1 MEPMKFVLLL
11 VLVSSVCEA
20 AALPSCRWTS
30 FRLRTL
36 NEESTGLLESM
47 GGRMPLECLEGK
59 NISFPKVS
67 FPEVVS
73 IKITHGSFYFLQNKD
88 LFLMAL
94 ETLNGVSQI
103 FNNNHTAVTWDREQL
118 RLFQAIIDRQVENL
132 QICVGKK
139 IQRAMDK
146 PANSST
152 DTLRSYFEKLEERL
166 KEKEFSSCGWEMVRT
181 ELLDGLKKLQTFI
194 ENKN

>member
-67 FPEVVS
+67 FPE
-73 IKITHGSFYFLQNKD
+73 NKD

>member
-47 GGRMPLECLEGK
+47 GDVMPLKCLGK
-59 NISFPKVS
+59 REDSFPDDV
-67 FPEVVS
+67 F
-73 IKITHGSFYFLQNKD
+73 IKSQNKD

-152 DTLRSYFEKLEERL
+152 DTLRSYFAKLEERL